1 MKLLH
6 LVLYPCI
13 CSSVSC
19 SMVFGNLN
27 RICVLLLCENVFFFF
42 WKRFWFNQ
50 HFDPTRWC
58 HCLSCGW
65 ESGSLGCLACPQQT
79 GRHRDIRGGQ
89 AGKSPQVGRKKRLS
103 PSLQAGGTGA
113 WLLGEWLMCKL
124 GLAGRSRPLA
134 GCPSMACSQE
144 HVTLEGRTKSGAS
157 LQVIQTGC
165 RRG

>member
-1 MKLLH
+1 MWEAPEQRLGHRHCSILAVNDFFYKDKGGTEKLESASGLISI
-6 LVLYPCI
+6 LTL
-13 CSSVSC
+13 
-19 SMVFGNLN
+19 
-27 RICVLLLCENVFFFF
+27 
-42 WKRFWFNQ
+42 
-50 HFDPTRWC
+50 TRWC